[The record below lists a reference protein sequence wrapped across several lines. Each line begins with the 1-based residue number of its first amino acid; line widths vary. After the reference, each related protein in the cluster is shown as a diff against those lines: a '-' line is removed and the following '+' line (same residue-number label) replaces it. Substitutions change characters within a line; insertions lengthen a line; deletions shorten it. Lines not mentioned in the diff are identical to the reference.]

1 MHIIPSLLDTRMF
14 RQSLGDVAGIPVLSV
29 SKGELSPIQS
39 AVKRSF
45 DFVLS
50 SVLLLVL
57 SPLIG
62 AVALAVK
69 WTSPGPAL
77 FRQKRLGLNGEPFTL
92 YKFRTMR
99 ADAEQVL
106 KNSPALYAKYVQN
119 NFKLPK
125 GEDPRLT
132 RRRFISASDQPR
144 RVAATIQR
152 VGRRD
157 ELGRS
162 ASDRAQ

>member
-1 MHIIPSLLDTRMF
+1 M
-14 RQSLGDVAGIPVLSV
+14 

-39 AVKRSF
+39 AVKRSV

-50 SVLLLVL
+50 SILLVVL

-62 AVALAVK
+62 VVALAVK
-69 WTSPGPAL
+69 LTSSGPAL

-106 KNSPALYAKYVQN
+106 KNSPALLAKYVQN

-132 RRRFISASDQPR
+132 SVGKFLR
-144 RVAATIQR
+144 ATSL
-152 VGRRD
+152 D
-157 ELGRS
+157 ELPQLYNVLVR
-162 ASDRAQ
+162 